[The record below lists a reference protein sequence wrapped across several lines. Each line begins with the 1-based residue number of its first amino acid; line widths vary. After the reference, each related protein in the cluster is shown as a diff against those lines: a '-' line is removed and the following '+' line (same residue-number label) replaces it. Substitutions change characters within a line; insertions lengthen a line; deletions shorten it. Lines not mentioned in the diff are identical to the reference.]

1 VTSQLLKPGGG
12 NRTSRATVVAFITV
26 GHVAAIVMGMI
37 ARAPEPDEELAA
49 PITVSLLTERQEE
62 RPVPE
67 LRPPEV
73 VMPVVEVPPL
83 NIQFPVDAPPPP
95 IAVVVRSEPAA
106 PPPASPPAP
115 LADTSEPVMATA
127 VEYLRPPVL
136 VYPAAAK
143 QARASGTVHVRAV
156 VETDGR
162 VREVRVDRSSGHA
175 VLDKAATESLRAA
188 LFKPYMHNGVPRAA
202 VVIVPMDFGLKP
214 RGGRHDKQA
223 REERCGKSL
232 QRDRDDSCISERGAS
247 SLQVLT
253 QSMAE

>member
-1 VTSQLLKPGGG
+1 
-12 NRTSRATVVAFITV
+12 
-26 GHVAAIVMGMI
+26 MGMI
-37 ARAPEPDEELAA
+37 ARAPEPEEEPAA

-62 RPVPE
+62 RPVPK

-73 VMPVVEVPPL
+73 VMPAVEVPPL
-83 NIQFPVDAPPPP
+83 NIQIPVDAPPPP
-95 IAVVVRSEPAA
+95 IAVVVRSEPVA

-115 LADTSEPVMATA
+115 LADTSEPMMATA

-175 VLDKAATESLRAA
+175 ALDKAATESLRAA
-188 LFKPYMHNGVPRAA
+188 LFKPYMQNGVARAA

-214 RGGRHDKQA
+214 RSGSQDKHS
-223 REERCGKSL
+223 REERCGKPS
-232 QRDRDDSCISERGAS
+232 QRDRDDSCMTERGAAP
-247 SLQVLT
+247 LQVLT
-253 QSMAE
+253 QSLPE